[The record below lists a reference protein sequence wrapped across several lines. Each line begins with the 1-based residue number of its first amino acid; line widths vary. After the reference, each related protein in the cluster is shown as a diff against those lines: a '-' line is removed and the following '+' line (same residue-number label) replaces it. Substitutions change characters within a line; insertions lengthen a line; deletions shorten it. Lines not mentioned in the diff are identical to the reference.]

1 MVLPCAATP
10 GLPADPAPN
19 RRAATVDLLA
29 LFNITQLANALALAS
44 LLTILSSGLALIF
57 GLRGVMNFGHGAF
70 YMLGA
75 YLGYTVTG
83 RLGFWPSLVVVP
95 LLLAVLGVVF
105 ELAVLR
111 PLQKRSHMDVA
122 LITFGIALVIGPVVN
137 KIWGTSPL
145 SVEAPA
151 ELAGSVSLFGS
162 AYPVY
167 RLFLIAM
174 GFGTCVALA
183 AWLRFTRSGMHTR
196 AVSQQPHVARMMGV
210 NTDRLSLLVV
220 CLGTG
225 FAGLAGVL
233 AGPYLSVDPGMGA
246 SILISCLI
254 VVVVGGLGS
263 IGGAIAAAVVYGFI
277 TVIGTVILPSVA
289 VLAPYLL
296 LFFVL
301 LWRPQGFGR
310 GRVD

>member
-1 MVLPCAATP
+1 
-10 GLPADPAPN
+10 
-19 RRAATVDLLA
+19 VDLSQL
-29 LFNITQLANALALAS
+29 LSWPQLANALALAS

-57 GLRGVMNFGHGAF
+57 GLRDVMNFGHGAL

-75 YLGYTVTG
+75 YLAYTLG
-83 RLGFWPSLVVVP
+83 AQLGFWAALVLVP
-95 LLLAVLGVVF
+95 LLLAVVGVGF
-105 ELAVLR
+105 EYGILR
-111 PLQKRSHMDVA
+111 PLRRRTHMDLA
-122 LITFGIALVIGPVVN
+122 LITFGVALIVGQIVIKV
-137 KIWGTSPL
+137 WGTAPL
-145 SVEAPA
+145 SVAAP
-151 ELAGSVSLFGS
+151 ESLAGSISLFDHP
-162 AYPVY
+162 YPSY
-167 RLFLIAM
+167 RVFLIFV
-174 GFGTCVALA
+174 GFGTCAALA
-183 AWLRFTRSGMHTR
+183 VWLKWTRSGMYVR
-196 AVSQQPHVARMMGV
+196 AVSSQPEVARMMGV
-210 NTDRLSLLVV
+210 NTDRLGLLVV

-246 SILISCLI
+246 TILITCLI

-277 TVIGTVILPSVA
+277 QVIGTVLSPTLA

-310 GRVD
+310 GRVA

>member
-1 MVLPCAATP
+1 MDFAQ
-10 GLPADPAPN
+10 
-19 RRAATVDLLA
+19 
-29 LFNITQLANALALAS
+29 LFSVAQLANALALAS
-44 LLTILSSGLALIF
+44 LLTILASGLALIF
-57 GLRGVMNFGHGAF
+57 GLRDVMNFAHGAL

-75 YLGYTVTG
+75 YLGYSVG
-83 RLGFWPSLVVVP
+83 RLGSFWLALLVVP
-95 LLLAVLGVVF
+95 FALAALGVLF

-122 LITFGIALVIGPVVN
+122 LVTYGLALIIGPAVH
-137 KIWGTSPL
+137 KIWGTAPL
-145 SVEAPA
+145 SVEPPPV
-151 ELAGSVSLFGS
+151 LAGSLDLLGTT
-162 AYPVY
+162 YPAY
-167 RLFLIAM
+167 RLFIIAV

-183 AWLRFTRSGMHTR
+183 LWLKYTTTGMHTR

-246 SILISCLI
+246 TILISCLI

-263 IGGAIAAAVVYGFI
+263 IGGAIASAGVYGFI
-277 TVIGTVILPSVA
+277 QVIGTVLFPSLA
-289 VLAPYLL
+289 ALAPYLL
-296 LFFVL
+296 LFIVL

-310 GRVD
+310 GRVA

>member
-1 MVLPCAATP
+1 M
-10 GLPADPAPN
+10 ADLSH
-19 RRAATVDLLA
+19 LLNVA
-29 LFNITQLANALALAS
+29 QFANALALAS
-44 LLTILSSGLALIF
+44 LLTILASGLALIF
-57 GLRGVMNFGHGAF
+57 GLRDVMNFGHGAF

-75 YLGYTVTG
+75 YLGYSVG
-83 RLGFWPSLVVVP
+83 KSLSFWAALLVVP
-95 LLLAVLGVVF
+95 LLMAVVGAVF

-122 LITFGIALVIGPVVN
+122 LVTFGLALIIGPAVHKV
-137 KIWGTSPL
+137 WGTVPL
-145 SVEAPA
+145 SVEPP
-151 ELAGSVSLFGS
+151 EVLAGSVDLFGTL
-162 AYPVY
+162 YPSY
-167 RLFLIAM
+167 RLFLIAV
-174 GFGTCVALA
+174 GFGTCLALA
-183 AWLRFTRSGMHTR
+183 AWLKFTRSGMHTR

-210 NTDRLSLLVV
+210 NTDRLSLMVV
-220 CLGTG
+220 CMGIA

-263 IGGAIAAAVVYGFI
+263 IGGAIAAALVYGFI
-277 TVIGTVILPSVA
+277 QVIGTVLFPAIA

-296 LFFVL
+296 LFGVL

-310 GRVD
+310 GRVA

>member
-1 MVLPCAATP
+1 
-10 GLPADPAPN
+10 
-19 RRAATVDLLA
+19 VDFTH
-29 LFNITQLANALALAS
+29 LFNVAQLANALALAS
-44 LLTILSSGLALIF
+44 LLTILASGLALIF
-57 GLRGVMNFGHGAF
+57 GLRDVMNFAHGAL

-75 YLGYTVTG
+75 YLAFTVGKTMS
-83 RLGFWPSLVVVP
+83 FWAALVIVP
-95 LLLAVLGVVF
+95 LLLAIVGAAF

-122 LITFGIALVIGPVVN
+122 LVTFGIALIVGPAVH
-137 KIWGTSPL
+137 KIWGTVPL
-145 SVEAPA
+145 SIEPPDA
-151 ELAGSVSLFGS
+151 LAGSMQVLGTQ
-162 AYPVY
+162 YPTY

-174 GFGTCVALA
+174 GFGTCLALA
-183 AWLRFTRSGMHTR
+183 WWLKYTRTGMYTR

-246 SILISCLI
+246 AILISCLI

-277 TVIGTVILPSVA
+277 QVIGTVMFPALA

-296 LFFVL
+296 LFVVL

-310 GRVD
+310 GRVG

>member
-1 MVLPCAATP
+1 MDFAQ
-10 GLPADPAPN
+10 
-19 RRAATVDLLA
+19 
-29 LFNITQLANALALAS
+29 LFSVAQLANALALAS
-44 LLTILSSGLALIF
+44 LLTILASGLALIF
-57 GLRGVMNFGHGAF
+57 GLRDVMNFGHGAL

-75 YLGYTVTG
+75 YLGFTVSKTFS
-83 RLGFWPSLVVVP
+83 FWGALIIVP
-95 LLLAVLGVVF
+95 LLLALVGVVF

-122 LITFGIALVIGPVVN
+122 LVTFGLALIIGPAVH
-137 KIWGTSPL
+137 KIWGTVPL
-145 SVEAPA
+145 SVEPPA
-151 ELAGSVSLFGS
+151 VLAGSVDLFGTM
-162 AYPVY
+162 YPTY
-167 RLFLIAM
+167 RLFLIGV

-183 AWLRFTRSGMHTR
+183 VWLKFTRSGMYTR

-225 FAGLAGVL
+225 FAGLAGVM

-277 TVIGTVILPSVA
+277 QVIGTVLLPSLA

-296 LFFVL
+296 LFGVL
-301 LWRPQGFGR
+301 LWRPQGLGR
-310 GRVD
+310 GRVA

>member
-1 MVLPCAATP
+1 M
-10 GLPADPAPN
+10 
-19 RRAATVDLLA
+19 DLA
-29 LFNITQLANALALAS
+29 QLFSVGQLANALALAS
-44 LLTILSSGLALIF
+44 LLTILASGLALIF
-57 GLRGVMNFGHGAF
+57 GLRDVMNFAHGAL

-75 YLGYTVTG
+75 YLGYTVG
-83 RLGFWPSLVVVP
+83 RAFSFWAALVLVP
-95 LLLAVLGVVF
+95 LALAVVGMVF

-122 LITFGIALVIGPVVN
+122 LITFGLALIIGPAIH
-137 KIWGTSPL
+137 KIWGTVPL
-145 SVEAPA
+145 SVDAPPM
-151 ELAGSVSLFGS
+151 LAGSVSLFGTL
-162 AYPVY
+162 YPSY
-167 RLFLIAM
+167 RLFIIAF
-174 GFGTCVALA
+174 GFGICLALA
-183 AWLRFTRSGMHTR
+183 AWLKFTTSGMHTR

-210 NTDRLSLLVV
+210 NTDRLSLMVV
-220 CLGTG
+220 CLGSA

-277 TVIGTVILPSVA
+277 QVIGTMLVPTIA
-289 VLAPYLL
+289 VLAPYVL
-296 LFFVL
+296 LFVVL

-310 GRVD
+310 GRVG

>member
-1 MVLPCAATP
+1 VDFSQLLSLP
-10 GLPADPAPN
+10 
-19 RRAATVDLLA
+19 
-29 LFNITQLANALALAS
+29 QLANALALAA

-57 GLRGVMNFGHGAF
+57 GLRDVMNFSHGAL

-75 YLGYTVTG
+75 YLAYSVSGA
-83 RLGFWPSLVVVP
+83 LGFWAALAIVP
-95 LLLAVLGVVF
+95 LLLAVVGVGF
-105 ELAVLR
+105 EYGILR
-111 PLQKRSHMDVA
+111 PLRKRSHMDLA
-122 LITFGIALVIGPVVN
+122 LITFGVALIVGQLVI
-137 KIWGTSPL
+137 KLWGTAPL
-145 SVEAPA
+145 SVSAP
-151 ELAGSVSLFGS
+151 ESLAGSVSLFGQPYP
-162 AYPVY
+162 AYRV
-167 RLFLIAM
+167 FLIFV
-174 GFGTCVALA
+174 GFSTCAALA
-183 AWLRFTRSGMHTR
+183 VWLKWTRSGMHVR
-196 AVSQQPHVARMMGV
+196 AVSSQPEVARMMGV
-210 NTDRLSLLVV
+210 NTDRLGLLVV

-246 SILISCLI
+246 TILITCLI

-277 TVIGTVILPSVA
+277 QVIGTVLSPTLA

-310 GRVD
+310 GRVA

>member
-1 MVLPCAATP
+1 MA
-10 GLPADPAPN
+10 
-19 RRAATVDLLA
+19 
-29 LFNITQLANALALAS
+29 QLANALALAS
-44 LLTILSSGLALIF
+44 LLTILASGLALIF
-57 GLRGVMNFGHGAF
+57 GLRDVMNFAHGAL

-75 YLGYTVTG
+75 YIGYSVTKVA
-83 RLGFWPSLVVVP
+83 GFWVALWVAP
-95 LLLAVLGVVF
+95 LLLAAVGAVF

-111 PLQKRSHMDVA
+111 PLQKRAHMDVA
-122 LITFGIALVIGPVVN
+122 LVTFGLALMIGPAVH
-137 KIWGTSPL
+137 KIWGTAPL
-145 SVEAPA
+145 SVEPPA
-151 ELAGSVSLFGS
+151 ALAGSVLVLGTL
-162 AYPVY
+162 YPVY
-167 RLFLIAM
+167 RLFLIAV
-174 GFGTCVALA
+174 GFGTCLGLA
-183 AWLRFTRSGMHTR
+183 AWLKYTRSGMHTR
-196 AVSQQPHVARMMGV
+196 AVSQQPQVARMMGV

-220 CLGTG
+220 CLGCG

-277 TVIGTVILPSVA
+277 QVIGTVLFPSVA

-301 LWRPQGFGR
+301 LWRPQGLGR
-310 GRVD
+310 GRVA

>member
-1 MVLPCAATP
+1 MDFSQLLSLP
-10 GLPADPAPN
+10 
-19 RRAATVDLLA
+19 
-29 LFNITQLANALALAS
+29 QLANALALAA

-57 GLRGVMNFGHGAF
+57 GLRDVMNFSHGAL

-75 YLGYTVTG
+75 YLAYSVSGA
-83 RLGFWPSLVVVP
+83 LGFWAALAIVP
-95 LLLAVLGVVF
+95 LLLAVVGVGF
-105 ELAVLR
+105 EYGILR
-111 PLQKRSHMDVA
+111 PLRKRSHMDLA
-122 LITFGIALVIGPVVN
+122 LITFGVALIVGQLVI
-137 KIWGTSPL
+137 KLWGTAPL
-145 SVEAPA
+145 SVSAP
-151 ELAGSVSLFGS
+151 ESLAGSVSLFGQPYP
-162 AYPVY
+162 AYRV
-167 RLFLIAM
+167 FLIFV
-174 GFGTCVALA
+174 GFSTCAALA
-183 AWLRFTRSGMHTR
+183 VWLKWTRSGMHVR
-196 AVSQQPHVARMMGV
+196 AVSSQPEVARMMGV
-210 NTDRLSLLVV
+210 NTDRLGLLVV

-246 SILISCLI
+246 TILITCLI

-277 TVIGTVILPSVA
+277 QVIGTVLSPTLA

-310 GRVD
+310 GRVA

>member
-1 MVLPCAATP
+1 MDFAQ
-10 GLPADPAPN
+10 
-19 RRAATVDLLA
+19 
-29 LFNITQLANALALAS
+29 LFSVAQLANALALAS
-44 LLTILSSGLALIF
+44 LLTILASGLALIF
-57 GLRGVMNFGHGAF
+57 GLRDVMNFGHGAL

-75 YLGYTVTG
+75 YMGYSVTKVAN
-83 RLGFWPSLVVVP
+83 FWVALILVP
-95 LLLAVLGVVF
+95 LALAAIGVVF

-122 LITFGIALVIGPVVN
+122 LVTFGIGLILGPAVH
-137 KIWGTSPL
+137 KIWGTVPL
-145 SVEAPA
+145 SVEPPA
-151 ELAGSVSLFGS
+151 VLAGSTMLFGTL
-162 AYPVY
+162 YPLY
-167 RLFLIAM
+167 RLFIIAV
-174 GFGTCVALA
+174 GFSTCLGLA
-183 AWLRFTRSGMHTR
+183 AWLKYTTSGMHTR

-220 CLGTG
+220 CLGTA

-277 TVIGTVILPSVA
+277 QVIGTVLLPSVA

-296 LFFVL
+296 LFAVL
-301 LWRPQGFGR
+301 LWRPQGFGQ
-310 GRVD
+310 GRVS

>member
-1 MVLPCAATP
+1 M
-10 GLPADPAPN
+10 
-19 RRAATVDLLA
+19 DLSHVFSVA
-29 LFNITQLANALALAS
+29 QLANALALAS
-44 LLTILSSGLALIF
+44 LLTILASGLALIF
-57 GLRGVMNFGHGAF
+57 GLRDVMNFAHGAF

-75 YLGYTVTG
+75 YMGFSVG
-83 RLGFWPSLVVVP
+83 RSLSFWAALVLVP
-95 LLLAVLGVVF
+95 LALAALGAAF

-122 LITFGIALVIGPVVN
+122 LVTFGLALVIGPAVH

-145 SVEAPA
+145 SVEPPPA
-151 ELAGSVSLFGS
+151 LTGSVQLLGTM
-162 AYPVY
+162 YPVY
-167 RLFLIAM
+167 RLFLIVV
-174 GFGTCVALA
+174 GFATCLALA
-183 AWLRFTRSGMHTR
+183 GWLKYTRSGMHTR

-210 NTDRLSLLVV
+210 NTDRLSLMVV

-246 SILISCLI
+246 TILISCLI

-277 TVIGTVILPSVA
+277 QVIGTVLFPPVA

-296 LFFVL
+296 LFGVL

-310 GRVD
+310 GRVA

>member
-1 MVLPCAATP
+1 
-10 GLPADPAPN
+10 
-19 RRAATVDLLA
+19 VDFA
-29 LFNITQLANALALAS
+29 QIFSVAQLANALALAS
-44 LLTILSSGLALIF
+44 LLTILASGLALIF
-57 GLRGVMNFGHGAF
+57 GLRDVMNFGHGAL

-75 YLGYTVTG
+75 YM
-83 RLGFWPSLVVVP
+83 GFSVSRGLSFWAALVIVP
-95 LLLAVLGVVF
+95 LALAAVGAVF

-122 LITFGIALVIGPVVN
+122 LVTFGLALIIGPAVH
-137 KIWGTSPL
+137 KIWGTTPL
-145 SVEAPA
+145 SVEPPDV
-151 ELAGSVSLFGS
+151 LAGSTLLLGTM
-162 AYPVY
+162 YPVY
-167 RLFLIAM
+167 RLFLIAV
-174 GFGTCVALA
+174 GFGTCLALA
-183 AWLRFTRSGMHTR
+183 AWLKYTRSGMHTR

-220 CLGTG
+220 CLGTA

-246 SILISCLI
+246 TILISCLI

-277 TVIGTVILPSVA
+277 QVIGTVLFPSVA
-289 VLAPYLL
+289 VLTPYML
-296 LFFVL
+296 LFVVL

-310 GRVD
+310 GRVA